1 MIIVSIILTLVSLF
15 AMVGTI
21 GLVGWMLDLRPYG
34 GRLWMTFVMFLAVVW
49 LFGWALSIPLWWGQG
64 GEAFGL

>member
-21 GLVGWMLDLRPYG
+21 ALFGWALDLRPDG
-34 GRLWMTFVMFLAVVW
+34 GGFWMTFVTFLAVVW
-49 LFGWALSIPLWWGQG
+49 LVGWTLSIPIWWGQA
-64 GEAFGL
+64 GEVFGL